1 MYKLAIVD
9 DEYWVRKGLSETI
22 EWETFG
28 VEVVG
33 TAADG
38 EEALKL
44 SSARLPTFSSLD
56 MRMPGMDGIAL
67 IGAISERG
75 CDCAVIRIERL

>member
-44 SSARLPTFSSLD
+44 IEREAPDILITD
-56 MRMPGMDGIAL
+56 MRMPGHGRHRVDRAPFPS
-67 IGAISERG
+67 GA
-75 CDCAVIRIERL
+75 ATAP

>member
-44 SSARLPTFSSLD
+44 IEREAPDILITD

-67 IGAISERG
+67 IGAISEPGLRLRR
-75 CDCAVIRIERL
+75 DRIERL